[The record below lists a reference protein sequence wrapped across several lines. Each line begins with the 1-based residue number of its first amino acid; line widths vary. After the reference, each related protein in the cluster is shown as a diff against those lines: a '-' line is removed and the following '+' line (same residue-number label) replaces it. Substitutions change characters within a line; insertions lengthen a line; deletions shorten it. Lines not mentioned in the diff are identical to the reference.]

1 MNKHKYFFRG
11 VGITLIITA
20 SIFYFVGLNITK
32 KTTEV
37 ITEEEIIL
45 RAKELGMIDKGQM
58 DTEKEKLTDKEIID
72 RATKLGMVFEETD
85 KASNEEDVINEGTE
99 KEIEKEVQEE
109 IENDEESL
117 EGDTVKIKIKYGMG
131 SDEVAELLFDNKVV
145 DNALE
150 FDKFLMQN
158 RLAHRIKIGTY
169 EFKVDSTYE
178 DVMKIFTN

>member
-20 SIFYFVGLNITK
+20 SIFYFIGLNITK

-45 RAKELGMIDKGQM
+45 RAKELGMIDKGQI
-58 DTEKEKLTDKEIID
+58 DTKKEKLTDKEIID

-85 KASNEEDVINEGTE
+85 KANSEENVINEKIE
-99 KEIEKEVQEE
+99 KEIQKEN
-109 IENDEESL
+109 ENDEESQ
-117 EGDTVKIKIKYGMG
+117 ESDTVKIKIEYGMG

-145 DNALE
+145 DDDME

-158 RLAHRIKIGTY
+158 KLAHRIKIGTY

-178 DVMKIFTN
+178 EVMKIFTN